1 MSENFNPYHKWL
13 GIPHN
18 HQPPNHYR
26 LLGIEDFELAPEDM
40 DALNAVST
48 LPPCYPTN
56 FLDLFCRKESA
67 FYGGL
72 REYKNL

>member
-1 MSENFNPYHKWL
+1 
-13 GIPHN
+13 
-18 HQPPNHYR
+18 
-26 LLGIEDFELAPEDM
+26 M